1 MGWWAIF
8 RREMILLKQRAS
20 RLGYVFASVFYPLI
34 YLFAFGLGLGKVVQ
48 VEGGYGAFLCAGM
61 AGISVMT
68 NSFQQTSIA
77 ISVGR
82 IYYKTFQSLMVSP
95 VPPGQVAVGL
105 MLAGMVRGMVAAMIV
120 YTIGAFFFGGWQLT
134 WVGFAGLLLGSA
146 IFAALGS
153 IAGMIVEGNDGLSV
167 IQNFFMTP
175 MIFFSGSFFPIKNL
189 PWGIDQVV
197 RLLPLGMINQ
207 LLHARTF
214 GMEQVYFLIGLSI
227 MAVVCWGWG
236 THVIRNY
243 QE

>member
-105 MLAGMVRGMVAAMIV
+105 MLAGMVRGMVAAMI
-120 YTIGAFFFGGWQLT
+120 Q
-134 WVGFAGLLLGSA
+134 SA
-146 IFAALGS
+146 VLRSLMLVRTLAATTMPKRS
-153 IAGMIVEGNDGLSV
+153 
-167 IQNFFMTP
+167 P
-175 MIFFSGSFFPIKNL
+175 L
-189 PWGIDQVV
+189 PAPS
-197 RLLPLGMINQ
+197 RRR
-207 LLHARTF
+207 ARRRHRRCR
-214 GMEQVYFLIGLSI
+214 GRCR
-227 MAVVCWGWG
+227 AC
-236 THVIRNY
+236 R
-243 QE
+243 